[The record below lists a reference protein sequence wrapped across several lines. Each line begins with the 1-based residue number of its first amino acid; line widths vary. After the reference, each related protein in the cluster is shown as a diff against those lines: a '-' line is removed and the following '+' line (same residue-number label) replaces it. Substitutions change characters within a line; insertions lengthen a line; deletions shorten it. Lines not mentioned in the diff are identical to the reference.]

1 MILRG
6 FDTWDSAP
14 TEIPLSSIASVRHVD
29 GETEVRLLND
39 SLIRLKGVVHLPEP
53 IQKDDPNGQS

>member
-53 IQKDDPNGQS
+53 QKDDPK